1 MRVIESAIIL
11 AAIGSAYCYESIPSS
26 HRLYPR
32 QDFYYDSVCPLGKG
46 YTTGGDA
53 MDHFSVIGTRYLSF
67 GVQKIP
73 GPIAARDALIDYRTD
88 EIIINKDTP
97 ADCQLDKTDIYS
109 YGLVADKKYSG
120 GKVTVFGNAY
130 GRQINSGGIIPE
142 GDGCSL
148 EQEKD
153 PMEWDEIGVT
163 LSYANRYLQDIPP
176 DLKIDDTG
184 TIIRTTNEPRHPH
197 YHVITLNTCTKP
209 GATTCSQY
217 PLDVLSDPSGIIY
230 GGSEWAGPNDPE
242 NFLLD
247 GRTIVVNIPVPASD
261 SLTTTTDNISAK
273 FPTCRTIFNI
283 YRLDYEDYYSN
294 DEFWAN
300 IDGTGL
306 FEGLIL
312 APHAIMAAQNAQI
325 IGGKVFA
332 SDFGVYDA
340 AQFNDFTC
348 GSYDGCMV
356 LYGFVPPVSSS
367 TSSCGTETTT
377 KTEVSTATT
386 TVGTLTTIDTS
397 TTVTTHKTT
406 VETLTSTF
414 QPTDPT
420 TMVTTVASTFTTTD
434 TSGPTT
440 TTRVYTSMATV
451 IVPVQN
457 EWPPY
462 DYQG

>member
-53 MDHFSVIGTRYLSF
+53 MDHFSAIGTRYLYF

-73 GPIAARDALIDYRTD
+73 GPIAARDAFTDYRLDGIT
-88 EIIINKDTP
+88 INEDTP
-97 ADCQLDKTDIYS
+97 ADCHLDKTDIYS
-109 YGLVADKKYSG
+109 YGLVANIIGSE

-130 GRQINSGGIIPE
+130 GRDINISEVITK
-142 GDGCSL
+142 GDECNL
-148 EQEKD
+148 EHEKD
-153 PMEWDEIGVT
+153 PIDWDEINVT

-197 YHVITLNTCTKP
+197 YHVITLNTCTQP

-230 GGSEWAGPNDPE
+230 DGSEWAGPNDPE

-247 GRTIVVNIPVPASD
+247 GRTIVVNIPVPAGET
-261 SLTTTTDNISAK
+261 LTTTTDNISAK

-283 YRLDYEDYYSN
+283 YSLDVEDYYSY
-294 DEFWAN
+294 DDFSAN
-300 IDGTGL
+300 INGNGL

-312 APHAIMAAQNAQI
+312 APHATMEVKRAQT

-332 SDFGVYDA
+332 RDFTVYPS

-377 KTEVSTATT
+377 ETKVSTATT
-386 TVGTLTTIDTS
+386 TVGTLTTTDTS

-462 DYQG
+462 DYRG